1 RMEKGYRDYGH
12 DMDNTDTI
20 FEVGL
25 DFFVNLEKPGGF
37 IGREAVLKQKEAGPP
52 TQRLAHVLVKDPEPM
67 MYHAEIVHRNGEP
80 VGDVRA
86 GSYGFTLGGAV
97 GLAMIEADVPIDESY
112 LSEGDWQVDIAGTLY
127 PAEVSLR
134 PIYDPD
140 MKRVKEL

>member
-1 RMEKGYRDYGH
+1 M
-12 DMDNTDTI
+12 
-20 FEVGL
+20 
-25 DFFVNLEKPGGF
+25 
-37 IGREAVLKQKEAGPP
+37 KQKEAGPP
-52 TQRLAHVLVKDPEPM
+52 TQRLVHVLVKDPEPM
-67 MYHAEIVHRNGEP
+67 MFHAEIVHRNGEP
-80 VGDVRA
+80 VGEVRA